1 MRFKRETCS
10 PTETT
15 YQDKSNNNT
24 VDCIGKST
32 AMADKDDDRPP
43 KIPILDRKNW
53 RQWFK
58 MTKLHIVQKG
68 WGYAITNN
76 MAACR
81 ALHVNSGVAEF
92 DEAIYKMEK
101 AQAGAELFVIQH
113 INDMDNELI
122 EEITEFNAKWAKLEE
137 KYKRVTPQ
145 ELRNKFTR
153 LTTWKLKDGVT
164 AEEGWLEIYSIRKEI
179 VEAEARQRDILT
191 EDIVFGFF
199 IQGLPERFNIT
210 IEAID
215 AQNLDFTT
223 KFEKIRAVDETAALK
238 KATALDSDGD
248 TAMAMMAQSRGR
260 QDRGGFDGNRRRSFD
275 RRPRSSSRSKECFFC
290 NESDHIARDCPHREG
305 IKAYIKEN
313 PIKKSSSPPKNRTS
327 SNWRNRESSPNSL
340 SFRPARDRGYVA
352 AEASDEDEV
361 HHLPSESAYISFHG
375 NTREWIADTGCSS
388 HMTDQSHLLS
398 SLKPLLTPRRIKVGG
413 GELVAK
419 EYGMVE
425 IKWNEKLYKLKAL
438 HVPGLGASLLSA
450 RSFCGEFKAKGA
462 FNDKK
467 MYFHRNGKILLSAN
481 NFHGIYVIANTIKND
496 FDTAFPAEETEEEV
510 PAELED
516 IIYDESK
523 VDRAET
529 QRRNRLNR
537 YWLWHRRFGHMG
549 YGILSK
555 LHLVT
560 TLEKD
565 IKLPADLEPCEVCAA
580 TKMKKHYSTVL
591 AEHKKRPLALISL
604 DVSGPFPAS
613 FRKKRYFAEI
623 ICSWTRKTWIIC
635 LEKKS
640 DIIIE
645 LEKWRIRVERES
657 GFLVGATRTDN
668 APEIE
673 KVLQEWQ
680 DKLGTQRQ
688 STCIYT
694 SNQNGTAERA
704 IQTTQSNVRAM
715 LKDSVMPVEFWD
727 YAAESDAYTRNR
739 TCTGPWVDE
748 FEVRQRRGEI
758 PDNQQRDVN
767 MPARK
772 RQVSPHEAWTGIV
785 PSIAHIKMWGSKC
798 YSHVDPASHPSGAR
812 RDKLMDRARI
822 GVFVGYND
830 HTTKQLWIYAPD
842 RHAVIKTSNCTFF
855 EGSPG
860 GKVDLKL
867 RSVTSGGDFVEGQ
880 GIQNILPDRRPVGRP
895 RIYPVASVRTMPIGT
910 AEPEVATNVEESE
923 LEPITQLQ
931 STTTPQVVIPQMTP
945 QAESMDITTGE
956 VEYAGP
962 MTRKR
967 SREQD
972 NEADF
977 QEAKRLRAFLAV
989 MMDLEPDQEFFT
1001 KQQNDDYAFISEGG

>member
-260 QDRGGFDGNRRRSFD
+260 QDRGDSMETVVEA
-275 RRPRSSSRSKECFFC
+275 SIE
-290 NESDHIARDCPHREG
+290 DHVAPAARDCPHREG

-361 HHLPSESAYISFHG
+361 HHLP
-375 NTREWIADTGCSS
+375 R
-388 HMTDQSHLLS
+388 
-398 SLKPLLTPRRIKVGG
+398 
-413 GELVAK
+413 
-419 EYGMVE
+419 
-425 IKWNEKLYKLKAL
+425 
-438 HVPGLGASLLSA
+438 LGASLLSA

-523 VDRAET
+523 
-529 QRRNRLNR
+529 
-537 YWLWHRRFGHMG
+537 
-549 YGILSK
+549 
-555 LHLVT
+555 
-560 TLEKD
+560 
-565 IKLPADLEPCEVCAA
+565 
-580 TKMKKHYSTVL
+580 
-591 AEHKKRPLALISL
+591 
-604 DVSGPFPAS
+604 
-613 FRKKRYFAEI
+613 
-623 ICSWTRKTWIIC
+623 TWIIC

-694 SNQNGTAERA
+694 SNQNGTAEH
-704 IQTTQSNVRAM
+704 
-715 LKDSVMPVEFWD
+715 
-727 YAAESDAYTRNR
+727 
-739 TCTGPWVDE
+739 
-748 FEVRQRRGEI
+748 
-758 PDNQQRDVN
+758 NQQRDVN

-931 STTTPQVVIPQMTP
+931 STTTPQVKWNMLGQ
-945 QAESMDITTGE
+945 
-956 VEYAGP
+956 
-962 MTRKR
+962 
-967 SREQD
+967 
-972 NEADF
+972 
-977 QEAKRLRAFLAV
+977 
-989 MMDLEPDQEFFT
+989 
-1001 KQQNDDYAFISEGG
+1001 

>member
-361 HHLPSESAYISFHG
+361 HHLP
-375 NTREWIADTGCSS
+375 R
-388 HMTDQSHLLS
+388 
-398 SLKPLLTPRRIKVGG
+398 
-413 GELVAK
+413 
-419 EYGMVE
+419 
-425 IKWNEKLYKLKAL
+425 
-438 HVPGLGASLLSA
+438 
-450 RSFCGEFKAKGA
+450 
-462 FNDKK
+462 
-467 MYFHRNGKILLSAN
+467 
-481 NFHGIYVIANTIKND
+481 
-496 FDTAFPAEETEEEV
+496 
-510 PAELED
+510 
-516 IIYDESK
+516 
-523 VDRAET
+523 
-529 QRRNRLNR
+529 
-537 YWLWHRRFGHMG
+537 
-549 YGILSK
+549 
-555 LHLVT
+555 
-560 TLEKD
+560 
-565 IKLPADLEPCEVCAA
+565 
-580 TKMKKHYSTVL
+580 
-591 AEHKKRPLALISL
+591 
-604 DVSGPFPAS
+604 PFPAS

-673 KVLQEWQ
+673 
-680 DKLGTQRQ
+680 
-688 STCIYT
+688 
-694 SNQNGTAERA
+694 
-704 IQTTQSNVRAM
+704 
-715 LKDSVMPVEFWD
+715 
-727 YAAESDAYTRNR
+727 
-739 TCTGPWVDE
+739 
-748 FEVRQRRGEI
+748 
-758 PDNQQRDVN
+758 
-767 MPARK
+767 
-772 RQVSPHEAWTGIV
+772 
-785 PSIAHIKMWGSKC
+785 
-798 YSHVDPASHPSGAR
+798 
-812 RDKLMDRARI
+812 
-822 GVFVGYND
+822 
-830 HTTKQLWIYAPD
+830 
-842 RHAVIKTSNCTFF
+842 KTSNCTFF

-931 STTTPQVVIPQMTP
+931 STTTPQVKWNMLGQ
-945 QAESMDITTGE
+945 
-956 VEYAGP
+956 
-962 MTRKR
+962 
-967 SREQD
+967 
-972 NEADF
+972 
-977 QEAKRLRAFLAV
+977 
-989 MMDLEPDQEFFT
+989 
-1001 KQQNDDYAFISEGG
+1001 

>member
-260 QDRGGFDGNRRRSFD
+260 QDRGDSMETVVEA
-275 RRPRSSSRSKECFFC
+275 SIE
-290 NESDHIARDCPHREG
+290 DHVAPAARDCPHREG

-361 HHLPSESAYISFHG
+361 HHLP
-375 NTREWIADTGCSS
+375 R
-388 HMTDQSHLLS
+388 
-398 SLKPLLTPRRIKVGG
+398 
-413 GELVAK
+413 
-419 EYGMVE
+419 
-425 IKWNEKLYKLKAL
+425 
-438 HVPGLGASLLSA
+438 LGASLLSA

-523 VDRAET
+523 
-529 QRRNRLNR
+529 
-537 YWLWHRRFGHMG
+537 
-549 YGILSK
+549 
-555 LHLVT
+555 
-560 TLEKD
+560 
-565 IKLPADLEPCEVCAA
+565 
-580 TKMKKHYSTVL
+580 
-591 AEHKKRPLALISL
+591 
-604 DVSGPFPAS
+604 
-613 FRKKRYFAEI
+613 
-623 ICSWTRKTWIIC
+623 
-635 LEKKS
+635 
-640 DIIIE
+640 
-645 LEKWRIRVERES
+645 
-657 GFLVGATRTDN
+657 
-668 APEIE
+668 
-673 KVLQEWQ
+673 
-680 DKLGTQRQ
+680 
-688 STCIYT
+688 
-694 SNQNGTAERA
+694 
-704 IQTTQSNVRAM
+704 
-715 LKDSVMPVEFWD
+715 
-727 YAAESDAYTRNR
+727 
-739 TCTGPWVDE
+739 
-748 FEVRQRRGEI
+748 I

-931 STTTPQVVIPQMTP
+931 STTTPQVKWNMLGQ
-945 QAESMDITTGE
+945 
-956 VEYAGP
+956 
-962 MTRKR
+962 
-967 SREQD
+967 
-972 NEADF
+972 
-977 QEAKRLRAFLAV
+977 
-989 MMDLEPDQEFFT
+989 
-1001 KQQNDDYAFISEGG
+1001 

>member
-137 KYKRVTPQ
+137 KYKR
-145 ELRNKFTR
+145 
-153 LTTWKLKDGVT
+153 LKDGVT

-260 QDRGGFDGNRRRSFD
+260 QDRGDSMETVVEA
-275 RRPRSSSRSKECFFC
+275 SIE
-290 NESDHIARDCPHREG
+290 DHVAPAARDCPHREG

-361 HHLPSESAYISFHG
+361 HHLP
-375 NTREWIADTGCSS
+375 R
-388 HMTDQSHLLS
+388 
-398 SLKPLLTPRRIKVGG
+398 
-413 GELVAK
+413 
-419 EYGMVE
+419 
-425 IKWNEKLYKLKAL
+425 
-438 HVPGLGASLLSA
+438 LGASLLSA

-549 YGILSK
+549 YGILK
-555 LHLVT
+555 
-560 TLEKD
+560 
-565 IKLPADLEPCEVCAA
+565 PCEVCAA

-673 KVLQEWQ
+673 K
-680 DKLGTQRQ
+680 
-688 STCIYT
+688 
-694 SNQNGTAERA
+694 
-704 IQTTQSNVRAM
+704 
-715 LKDSVMPVEFWD
+715 
-727 YAAESDAYTRNR
+727 
-739 TCTGPWVDE
+739 
-748 FEVRQRRGEI
+748 I

-931 STTTPQVVIPQMTP
+931 STTTPQVKWNMLGQ
-945 QAESMDITTGE
+945 
-956 VEYAGP
+956 
-962 MTRKR
+962 
-967 SREQD
+967 
-972 NEADF
+972 
-977 QEAKRLRAFLAV
+977 
-989 MMDLEPDQEFFT
+989 
-1001 KQQNDDYAFISEGG
+1001 

>member
-361 HHLPSESAYISFHG
+361 HHLP
-375 NTREWIADTGCSS
+375 R
-388 HMTDQSHLLS
+388 
-398 SLKPLLTPRRIKVGG
+398 
-413 GELVAK
+413 
-419 EYGMVE
+419 
-425 IKWNEKLYKLKAL
+425 
-438 HVPGLGASLLSA
+438 LGASLLSA

-523 VDRAET
+523 
-529 QRRNRLNR
+529 
-537 YWLWHRRFGHMG
+537 
-549 YGILSK
+549 
-555 LHLVT
+555 
-560 TLEKD
+560 
-565 IKLPADLEPCEVCAA
+565 
-580 TKMKKHYSTVL
+580 
-591 AEHKKRPLALISL
+591 
-604 DVSGPFPAS
+604 
-613 FRKKRYFAEI
+613 
-623 ICSWTRKTWIIC
+623 
-635 LEKKS
+635 
-640 DIIIE
+640 
-645 LEKWRIRVERES
+645 
-657 GFLVGATRTDN
+657 
-668 APEIE
+668 
-673 KVLQEWQ
+673 
-680 DKLGTQRQ
+680 
-688 STCIYT
+688 
-694 SNQNGTAERA
+694 
-704 IQTTQSNVRAM
+704 
-715 LKDSVMPVEFWD
+715 
-727 YAAESDAYTRNR
+727 
-739 TCTGPWVDE
+739 
-748 FEVRQRRGEI
+748 
-758 PDNQQRDVN
+758 
-767 MPARK
+767 
-772 RQVSPHEAWTGIV
+772 
-785 PSIAHIKMWGSKC
+785 
-798 YSHVDPASHPSGAR
+798 
-812 RDKLMDRARI
+812 
-822 GVFVGYND
+822 
-830 HTTKQLWIYAPD
+830 
-842 RHAVIKTSNCTFF
+842 
-855 EGSPG
+855 
-860 GKVDLKL
+860 
-867 RSVTSGGDFVEGQ
+867 
-880 GIQNILPDRRPVGRP
+880 NILPDRRPVGRP

-931 STTTPQVVIPQMTP
+931 STTTPQVKWNMLGQ
-945 QAESMDITTGE
+945 
-956 VEYAGP
+956 
-962 MTRKR
+962 
-967 SREQD
+967 
-972 NEADF
+972 
-977 QEAKRLRAFLAV
+977 
-989 MMDLEPDQEFFT
+989 
-1001 KQQNDDYAFISEGG
+1001 

>member
-260 QDRGGFDGNRRRSFD
+260 QDRGDSMETVVEA
-275 RRPRSSSRSKECFFC
+275 SIE
-290 NESDHIARDCPHREG
+290 DHVAPAARDCPHREG

-361 HHLPSESAYISFHG
+361 HHLP
-375 NTREWIADTGCSS
+375 N
-388 HMTDQSHLLS
+388 
-398 SLKPLLTPRRIKVGG
+398 
-413 GELVAK
+413 
-419 EYGMVE
+419 
-425 IKWNEKLYKLKAL
+425 
-438 HVPGLGASLLSA
+438 
-450 RSFCGEFKAKGA
+450 
-462 FNDKK
+462 
-467 MYFHRNGKILLSAN
+467 
-481 NFHGIYVIANTIKND
+481 
-496 FDTAFPAEETEEEV
+496 
-510 PAELED
+510 
-516 IIYDESK
+516 
-523 VDRAET
+523 
-529 QRRNRLNR
+529 
-537 YWLWHRRFGHMG
+537 
-549 YGILSK
+549 
-555 LHLVT
+555 
-560 TLEKD
+560 
-565 IKLPADLEPCEVCAA
+565 
-580 TKMKKHYSTVL
+580 
-591 AEHKKRPLALISL
+591 
-604 DVSGPFPAS
+604 
-613 FRKKRYFAEI
+613 
-623 ICSWTRKTWIIC
+623 
-635 LEKKS
+635 
-640 DIIIE
+640 
-645 LEKWRIRVERES
+645 
-657 GFLVGATRTDN
+657 
-668 APEIE
+668 
-673 KVLQEWQ
+673 
-680 DKLGTQRQ
+680 
-688 STCIYT
+688 
-694 SNQNGTAERA
+694 
-704 IQTTQSNVRAM
+704 
-715 LKDSVMPVEFWD
+715 
-727 YAAESDAYTRNR
+727 
-739 TCTGPWVDE
+739 
-748 FEVRQRRGEI
+748 
-758 PDNQQRDVN
+758 NQQRDVN

-931 STTTPQVVIPQMTP
+931 STTTPQVKWNMLGQ
-945 QAESMDITTGE
+945 
-956 VEYAGP
+956 
-962 MTRKR
+962 
-967 SREQD
+967 
-972 NEADF
+972 
-977 QEAKRLRAFLAV
+977 
-989 MMDLEPDQEFFT
+989 
-1001 KQQNDDYAFISEGG
+1001 